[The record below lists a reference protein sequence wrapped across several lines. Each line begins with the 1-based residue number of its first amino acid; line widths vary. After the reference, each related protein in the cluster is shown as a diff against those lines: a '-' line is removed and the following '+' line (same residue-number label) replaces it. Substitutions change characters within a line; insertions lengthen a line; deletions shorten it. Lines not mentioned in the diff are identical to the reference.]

1 MKPRSIPQN
10 RKLSA
15 IVSDVQR
22 RYPLAPWKPALARE
36 AWKRFFL
43 KLYVYEAR
51 LEAYANGQPDP
62 FPVRPVPSSDLD
74 SEQMNALLECALWYC
89 AEHLNL
95 ILQ

>member
-22 RYPLAPWKPALARE
+22 RYPLVPWKAGLARE
-36 AWKRFFL
+36 AWKRHL
-43 KLYVYEAR
+43 IAIYIREAR

-62 FPVRPVPSSDLD
+62 FPVRPVPSSSLE
-74 SEQMNALLECALWYC
+74 SWQMNELIECALWYAC
-89 AEHLNL
+89 EHLSL
-95 ILQ
+95 ILE